1 MGYWVSCPLD
11 SQNLNFSV
19 AFSCSKSDS
28 ECVVVRSSQR
38 RGTVCYNS
46 VCSVQ
51 QLLQFSRP
59 TAVPPRKKSW
69 RRHCWKRLFSA
80 GHMDSCIAR
89 RPVASVRYGEMRWW
103 CSDIPLSWTADGRY
117 YATATCLAA
126 AVLHGA
132 PRRLLFPP
140 CGSAATLH
148 SAIYACTLLGFR
160 HILQPDEIRQCN

>member
-19 AFSCSKSDS
+19 AFRCSKSDS
-28 ECVVVRSSQR
+28 ECVVVCSSQR

-51 QLLQFSRP
+51 QLLQFCRP

-80 GHMDSCIAR
+80 GHMDSCIAW
-89 RPVASVRYGEMRWW
+89 RPAASVRYGEMRWW

-117 YATATCLAA
+117 YRYRHLPCCRGPARRSSSSFVSALRVCRYSALSYIRLYLAGFSSYLAA
-126 AVLHGA
+126 
-132 PRRLLFPP
+132 RRN
-140 CGSAATLH
+140 STM
-148 SAIYACTLLGFR
+148 
-160 HILQPDEIRQCN
+160 